1 MAKKCGVSARTF
13 YCYKSRSLK
22 CFQERAFTLIELLV
36 VIAIMGILSALLLPV
51 LSKAKEKARQ
61 TTCSNNLRQLGIAFQ
76 LYWSDF
82 NDQFPAPGSKNVY
95 GPQPEDWI
103 WWQYGRGVEHSTIAR
118 FVGNFN
124 PNLFTCPADTRASS
138 LQTQGDVDG
147 DPYRYSYSL
156 TSYDL
161 TNDFNP
167 GMSTII
173 DQDRSVFPFKAASIR
188 NPSAKIML
196 VEESPE
202 TIDDSRWVPNAN
214 RISSRHNGRGNV
226 TFADEHVERET
237 PQFGQDPI
245 NSNPTF

>member
-1 MAKKCGVSARTF
+1 MSSKLNHIQNGPEFAREASF
-13 YCYKSRSLK
+13 K
-22 CFQERAFTLIELLV
+22 ERAFTLIELLV
-36 VIAIMGILSALLLPV
+36 VIAIMGILAALLLPV
-51 LSKAKEKARQ
+51 LSKAKDKGRQ
-61 TTCSNNLRQLGIAFQ
+61 AACLNNLRQMGIAFQ
-76 LYWSDF
+76 LYGGDF
-82 NDQFPAPGSKNVY
+82 GDQFPAPGSKNIY
-95 GPQPEDWI
+95 GPKPEDWI
-103 WWQYGRGVEHSTIAR
+103 WWQYGREVKNSSIAK

-124 PNLFTCPADTRASS
+124 PALFTCPADSRASS
-138 LQTQGDVDG
+138 LQTQGDVAG

-173 DQDRSVFPFKAASIR
+173 DWDGNVFPFKSAAIR

-196 VEESPE
+196 VEESDK
-202 TIDDSRWVPNAN
+202 TIDDSRWVPKAN
-214 RISSRHNGRGNV
+214 LISPRHGGRGDV
-226 TFADEHVERET
+226 TFADGHEERET